1 MAYAY
6 AYMIYAVFA
15 EPAPRRMKVSSRTK
29 CPVRPV
35 AREGGRAA
43 AANAGWA
50 NGLSSSNQAE
60 WLVDCYRLRL
70 QDDSDYGGEHLSR
83 LGSTTLLV
91 VVNMIA
97 QGA

>member
-1 MAYAY
+1 MTYAY

-15 EPAPRRMKVSSRTK
+15 EPAPRRKKVSSSTK
-29 CPVRPV
+29 CRVRPV

-50 NGLSSSNQAE
+50 DAMSGSNQAE

-70 QDDSDYGGEHLSR
+70 QDDSDYGGEHLSQ
-83 LGSTTLLV
+83 LGSTTLVV
-91 VVNMIA
+91 VVNIITQEA
-97 QGA
+97 